1 MPVEGW
7 STSSF
12 EVIEGILQAMRFN
25 LRGREIRNSRDSGA
39 WGWSVAVQSRV
50 RTEEAVCIKLRG
62 RAPNDINYGDRKSV
76 V

>member
-12 EVIEGILQAMRFN
+12 EVIERILQAMRFN

-50 RTEEAVCIKLRG
+50 RTEKLFASSLGEERLMILTTAST
-62 RAPNDINYGDRKSV
+62 RST
-76 V
+76 